1 MNNMRILSVLTFLL
15 LIFAC
20 KEKQT
25 DIVIN
30 NSPLYDKV
38 MAIHDKVMPEM
49 TTIHALKR
57 DLKAIE
63 KPETKDIIIKNI
75 IALDNADEAMMS
87 WMADFKVPEDK
98 SQEAEYLKKE
108 KEVIQSVGDQMY
120 ASIHQAQK
128 LLDSLKTLK

>member
-1 MNNMRILSVLTFLL
+1 MRILSVLTFLL

-75 IALDNADEAMMS
+75 IALDNADEAMMR

>member
-75 IALDNADEAMMS
+75 IALDNADEAMMR

-108 KEVIQSVGDQMY
+108 KEVIQSVSDQMY

>member
-1 MNNMRILSVLTFLL
+1 
-15 LIFAC
+15 
-20 KEKQT
+20 
-25 DIVIN
+25 
-30 NSPLYDKV
+30 
-38 MAIHDKVMPEM
+38 MPEM

-75 IALDNADEAMMS
+75 IALDNADEAMMR

-108 KEVIQSVGDQMY
+108 KEVIQSVSDQMY

>member
-75 IALDNADEAMMS
+75 IALDNADEAMMR

>member
-1 MNNMRILSVLTFLL
+1 MRILSVLTFLL

>member
-1 MNNMRILSVLTFLL
+1 MRILSVLTFLL

-108 KEVIQSVGDQMY
+108 KEVIQSVSDQMY

>member
-1 MNNMRILSVLTFLL
+1 MRILSVLTFLL

-75 IALDNADEAMMS
+75 IALDNADEAMMR

-108 KEVIQSVGDQMY
+108 KEVIQSVSDQMY

>member
-75 IALDNADEAMMS
+75 IANCFILS
-87 WMADFKVPEDK
+87 
-98 SQEAEYLKKE
+98 
-108 KEVIQSVGDQMY
+108 SVMF
-120 ASIHQAQK
+120 
-128 LLDSLKTLK
+128 

>member
-30 NSPLYDKV
+30 ISPLYDKV
-38 MAIHDKVMPEM
+38 MAIHDNVMPEM

>member
-1 MNNMRILSVLTFLL
+1 MRILSVLTFLL

-108 KEVIQSVGDQMY
+108 KEVIQSVSDQMY

-128 LLDSLKTLK
+128 LVDSLKTLK

>member
-1 MNNMRILSVLTFLL
+1 MRILSVLTFLL

-30 NSPLYDKV
+30 ISPLYDKV

-75 IALDNADEAMMS
+75 IALDNADEAMMR

-108 KEVIQSVGDQMY
+108 KEVIQSVSDQMY